1 MLKKFGGGT
10 ISKYSDE
17 NLGVK
22 HADHQHCGSDGDFE
36 DDVKGVP
43 MNRLGRRPGADEVV

>member
-17 NLGVK
+17 NLGIK
-22 HADHQHCGSDGDFE
+22 HTDYQHCGSDGDFE

-43 MNRLGRRPGADEVV
+43 MNRLGRRPGTDEVV